1 MPIHKKSCGTDF
13 TILILIFL
21 RISQTFKFGPGVA
34 TMELYLG
41 RQASLVLHL
50 IGIPWA
56 KPVICLVGVTASDPI
71 DQ

>member
-1 MPIHKKSCGTDF
+1 
-13 TILILIFL
+13 
-21 RISQTFKFGPGVA
+21 
-34 TMELYLG
+34 MELYLG

-56 KPVICLVGVTASDPI
+56 KPVIGLVGVTASDPI